1 MRTHSPLHFM
11 AVLLLSGLLITSAA
25 GTAMAA
31 TTDQQQQQLTL
42 QQAIDMATANS
53 NTLKA
58 AQDTI
63 DQKGYT
69 RDAKSQVVSFI
80 PTGQATSE
88 NEQAFLG
95 LVQANSD
102 LQSAKQ
108 SYQASEDSVAYQV
121 YQAYDGI
128 LQDQVA
134 LNSDQQAFNL
144 ADRQLRSTTL
154 NCQFGGASKLQV
166 QQAKENLAAA
176 QSSLTTADK
185 TLTTAYEKLN
195 QLVGLMP
202 DDRPNLVDQPAFVPL
217 VINSLDAEVSRVLAA
232 SPTVL
237 QAQQSVDKAK
247 IALNIYSF
255 SSTEANT
262 YQGTEKSID
271 IAQQNA
277 SSTQDSV
284 SQSLR
289 NLYYSIL
296 QLEASHESLQQNLA
310 TAELNLKIA
319 QVKYDT
325 GAASAI
331 DLATAQSAYTQA
343 DQALINNTCQHQLQ
357 VQAFETPWVSAS

>member
-1 MRTHSPLHFM
+1 MHNRSPLSFI
-11 AVLLLSGLLITSAA
+11 AALLLSGLLITGGAGAA
-25 GTAMAA
+25 IAA
-31 TTDQQQQQLTL
+31 TDQQQQLTL
-42 QQAIDMATANS
+42 KQAIDMAKTDS
-53 NTLKA
+53 STLKV

-69 RDAKSQVVSFI
+69 RDAKSQAVSFT
-80 PTGQATSE
+80 PTGQTTSD
-88 NEQAFLG
+88 NEQAFLS
-95 LVQANSD
+95 LVQADID
-102 LQSAKQ
+102 LRSAKQ
-108 SYQASEDSVAYQV
+108 SYQASEDSVVYQV
-121 YQAYDGI
+121 YQAYDSI

-154 NCQFGGASKLQV
+154 NNQFGGASKLQV
-166 QQAKENLAAA
+166 QQAKESLAAA
-176 QSSLTTADK
+176 QSSLTAADK
-185 TLTTAYEKLN
+185 TLTTAYEKFN

-202 DDRPNLVDQPAFVPL
+202 GDRPNLIDQPAFAPL
-217 VINSLDAEVSRVLAA
+217 EIDSLDAEVNRVLAA

-237 QAQQSVDKAK
+237 QAQQSVNKAK

-255 SSTEANT
+255 SSTDINT
-262 YQGTEKSID
+262 YQGTEKGID

-284 SQSLR
+284 AQSLR

-319 QVKYDT
+319 QVQYDT

-331 DLATAQSAYTQA
+331 VLATAQSAYTQA
-343 DQALINNTCQHQLQ
+343 EQALINNTCQHQLQ
-357 VQAFETPWVSAS
+357 VQAFETPWASTS